1 MKNETQTFKK
11 KALIVCLSNNLDKQN
26 KNKVNIQTIK

>member
-1 MKNETQTFKK
+1 MKNETQTFFKKK

-26 KNKVNIQTIK
+26 KK